1 MKVAEALV
9 IFQQYHSNDPKIFL
23 DTYFWSVMVKHEL
36 SYRYNGC
43 PNEILKWCS
52 EQFDKEDYVVI
63 GRKIWF
69 SSQDQYM
76 QFWLTWEEKLIN
88 LDNQNN
94 VISI

>member
-1 MKVAEALV
+1 MKVAEALD
-9 IFQQYHSNDPKIFL
+9 IFQHYHRNDPKIFL
-23 DTYFWSVMVKHEL
+23 DTYFWNVMVKHEF
-36 SYRYNGC
+36 SYQNNDC
-43 PNEILKWCS
+43 SNEISKWCS

-88 LDNQNN
+88 LNNQNDI
-94 VISI
+94 ISV